1 MKLNNINKKQAG
13 LTLIEIT
20 LVIAVLLGLIS
31 VLFIGVKAY
40 KEGSDRSK
48 CILTISSVQKGVR
61 SYQNLYELSEGAALV
76 FDDLVGSGK
85 MLETLPTCGSQG
97 TIATGGTDQPDAAS
111 WGAGGYDGA
120 DVVPAT
126 GAPYLVCTDA
136 DKGFGTAGSTANG
149 TPSDQTVH
157 YPKTTEGW

>member
-48 CILTISSVQKGVR
+48 CILTISSVQKSVR
-61 SYQNLYELSEGAALV
+61 SYQNLYELNEGDTLATT
-76 FDDLVGSGK
+76 DIIGSGK
-85 MLETLPTCGSQG
+85 MIEALPVCGAYS
-97 TIATGGTDQPDAAS
+97 T
-111 WGAGGYDGA
+111 
-120 DVVPAT
+120 PAT
-126 GAPYLVCTDA
+126 DPPASGSIGASGYELGSAGAAVPGTGVQWLLCSTKDGTDA
-136 DKGFGTAGSTANG
+136 DSHTPKST
-149 TPSDQTVH
+149 T
-157 YPKTTEGW
+157 GW